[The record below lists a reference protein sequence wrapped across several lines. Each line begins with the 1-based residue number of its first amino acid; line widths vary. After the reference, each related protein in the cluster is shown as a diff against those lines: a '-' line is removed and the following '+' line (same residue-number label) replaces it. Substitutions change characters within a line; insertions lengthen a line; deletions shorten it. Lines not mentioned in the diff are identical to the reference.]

1 MLAFLT
7 WRPDMKPVAVKMNC
21 ALALVIGAVLAA
33 GPVLAQPADKGN
45 KASRAEQRDDQKGQR
60 QEDRRD
66 DRRGDQRGE
75 RRDQER
81 ASAAQRRHFEDQH
94 RLAVRQY
101 FGERYGE
108 QYRGRRCPPG
118 LAKKQNG
125 CMPPGLAKKW
135 QIGQRLPSN
144 VIYYDVPQPL
154 VMQIGPPPSGH
165 RYVRVGGD
173 ILLLAVG
180 TGMVLDAIQNLG
192 R

>member
-1 MLAFLT
+1 
-7 WRPDMKPVAVKMNC
+7 MKPVASNMNC

-33 GPVLAQPADKGN
+33 GPVLAQPAGKGN
-45 KASRAEQRDDQKGQR
+45 KAQRAEQRDDQRG
-60 QEDRRD
+60 ERRD
-66 DRRGDQRGE
+66 DQRGE
-75 RRDQER
+75 RRDQDR

-94 RLAVRQY
+94 RVAVRQY
-101 FGERYGE
+101 FGEHYGE

-125 CMPPGLAKKW
+125 CMPPGQAKKW
-135 QIGQRLPSN
+135 QIGRPLPSN

-173 ILLLAVG
+173 ILLLAIG